1 MTPGRALDADLE
13 AALGELAARRPVLVA
28 SDYDGVLARLVGD
41 PSAAYPE
48 PGAGAALARL
58 AAAPGVTVALV
69 SGRGVAD
76 LQQVSGFDG
85 PFRWVG
91 SHGAELD
98 GPITG
103 ELADRRDALV
113 HRLRPLVAEV
123 PGARLEVKPA
133 SVAVHVREV
142 PDRPAAAALLEQ
154 SRAQADPSLTL
165 KPGKEVLEF
174 ALTPADKG
182 GALRRLRAETGAAV
196 AVYLGD
202 DVTDEDAFRA
212 LESFDLTI
220 KVGAGETA
228 ARFRVPDVPGAVT
241 LLERLADVLG

>member
-1 MTPGRALDADLE
+1 MTPPPGLGAALE
-13 AALGELAARRPVLVA
+13 AALGELPDRRPVLVA

-41 PSAAYPE
+41 PSAAHPE

-58 AAAPGVTVALV
+58 AAVPGVTVALV

-76 LQQVSGFDG
+76 LRRVSGFDG

-103 ELADRRDALV
+103 ELAERRDALV
-113 HRLRPLVAEV
+113 RRLEPLVSGV

-142 PDRPAAAALLEQ
+142 TDRPAAAQLLADA
-154 SRAQADPSLTL
+154 RAQADPSLTL

-182 GALRRLRAETGAAV
+182 SALRRLRADTGAAV

-212 LESFDLTI
+212 LEPFDLTV
-220 KVGAGETA
+220 KVGQGETA
-228 ARFRVPDVPGAVT
+228 ARFRVPDVPGAVA
-241 LLERLADVLG
+241 LLDKMAGVFG